1 MQQHPM
7 SLVHVARRGRGTRG
21 QPAPAH
27 RVALAPRGQKPP
39 ADLERLRT
47 LPPAGV
53 REAIGDGNYGGAYEK
68 PDAQML
74 EIWRVAV
81 EETPEISGTI

>member
-1 MQQHPM
+1 MESFPWNR
-7 SLVHVARRGRGTRG
+7 VA
-21 QPAPAH
+21 PAP
-27 RVALAPRGQKPP
+27 RSQKPL

-68 PDAQML
+68 PNTQML
-74 EIWRVAV
+74 QIWRVAV
-81 EETPEISGTI
+81 EETREVIRTI